1 MTTEQILQLNIRDL
15 EKLSEKELRVAVS
28 TLRSTSRKRYERVV
42 ESELYSPSVE
52 ALRKSATQEIFTPL
66 RGMDI
71 TQLRNEFKRYRGFL
85 KSPTSTV
92 KGARKSNKKLRETT
106 AEVTG
111 VDFEDADEMLHYYS
125 LVDQAEKTDVG
136 GVLNYRIV
144 KDVVEEVFNE
154 KKSKRKSSKEENKRF
169 NRSVLKE
176 VEKRLQKY
184 YEAEE
189 NPSAIYP
196 SRTIT

>member
-1 MTTEQILQLNIRDL
+1 MTTEQILQLNIREL
-15 EKLSEKELRVAVS
+15 EKLTKKDLRYAVS

-42 ESELYSPSVE
+42 ESEIYSPAVE
-52 ALRKSATQEIFTPL
+52 ALRKSATKDIFTPI
-66 RGMDI
+66 RGMDV

-85 KSPTSTV
+85 KSQTSTV
-92 KGARKSNKKLRETT
+92 KGARKSNKRLREET
-106 AEVTG
+106 AKVTG
-111 VDFEDADEMLHYYS
+111 VDFDDADEMLHYYS

-136 GVLNYRIV
+136 GVLNYRVV

-154 KKSKRKSSKEENKRF
+154 KRSKRKTIKEENKRF

-184 YEAEE
+184 YDEEE